1 MSERYIDDFDEIE
14 SYSYTEKYDL
24 LTRVHKECYKRHR
37 MRIIMITL
45 PIILFVSLPVGIVKS
60 QSNNLV
66 VNVVA
71 FMAAIFVVN
80 ILFRKVEK
88 PLIHRTLKDVLEE
101 RNL

>member
-1 MSERYIDDFDEIE
+1 MSERYIDDFDEIK
-14 SYSYTEKYDL
+14 SYSYTEKHDL

-37 MRIIMITL
+37 MRIILTTL

-60 QSNNLV
+60 QFNNLV
-66 VNVVA
+66 VDVVV
-71 FMAAIFVVN
+71 FMAAIFVGS

-88 PLIHRTLKDVLEE
+88 PLIHETLKALLEE